1 MILPALTDRANH
13 FLVSA
18 DGTEL
23 VRFCEAGG
31 HQMMMTR
38 FAVEDGQWEPQGGG
52 FDWTGRI
59 RQRYQQLTAKGYH
72 KVA

>member
-59 RQRYQQLTAKGYH
+59 RQRYQQLTANGYH

>member
-13 FLVSA
+13 FLISA

>member
-1 MILPALTDRANH
+1 MILPTLTDRANH
-13 FLVSA
+13 FLISV